1 MFETSAALSRRRF
14 LSQATYLGAAYAVA
28 QSFPLPA
35 MATRLADDPR
45 IAATPVVDAGFA
57 SVRKIGEG
65 LYATI
70 SDTTKGLATLCN
82 GGILIGKDS
91 ALLLEGFA
99 TPEGAA
105 FQMDALRKVSQTPVQ
120 AALDTHYHF
129 DHSMGNSFYGTK
141 GIPLWAHAN
150 VSKRIVDSYL
160 PLQTLDKETIL
171 APAEKRVADAKSET
185 QKQHAQSDVNAFT
198 IVTQFVKQSALTLP
212 NRALDPAKLPM
223 TVDLGN
229 LAAVIET
236 HPGHSGTDVIVRVP
250 DQKVVYTGDLLFN
263 HSYPVCFDDQGTVSG
278 WRATLKKFAGY
289 DKDTI
294 FVPGH
299 GALCGQE
306 TIQLF
311 RETFDDIAEQAEKMH
326 KAGVPVEEAMER
338 YIVPEKYKTLGIFA
352 WGFTIGPAISKLYAE
367 WGAK

>member
-171 APAEKRVADAKSET
+171 APAEKRVAD
-185 QKQHAQSDVNAFT
+185 
-198 IVTQFVKQSALTLP
+198 
-212 NRALDPAKLPM
+212 
-223 TVDLGN
+223 
-229 LAAVIET
+229 
-236 HPGHSGTDVIVRVP
+236 
-250 DQKVVYTGDLLFN
+250 QKVVYTGDLLFN

-338 YIVPEKYKTLGIFA
+338 YLVPEKYKTLGIFA